1 MMRYVLQRLG
11 YALMTIWFVATAT
24 FFAMH
29 FVPGDPLANEKSVPP
44 QIYANL
50 QAYYGLDKPLAAQYF
65 IYMRNLA
72 RGDLGVSFTQQN
84 RAVNDIIRE
93 HFAISAS
100 LGLVALAMAF
110 GGALVLSS
118 VAAVWRGKWP
128 DRLTMLVVLIA
139 VSIPGFVFAALSQL
153 AILNLNDWFDAN
165 VLPVAGWGTPRHVLA
180 PAFVLGLGTLAYLTR
195 LLRGSL
201 IDSASQ
207 PFMMA
212 AKARGL
218 APWRCFYRYQLR
230 NALLPALSVMGPMI
244 TGITTGG
251 FVVEQVFAIPGLGRY
266 FIQAVAQLDYTVIM
280 GTTVFYGAF
289 LVLMVL
295 AFDLLYGIADPR
307 IRLTRPAS

>member
-1 MMRYVLQRLG
+1 MLRYVLQRLG
-11 YALMTIWFVATAT
+11 YALLTIWFVASAT

-50 QAYYGLDKPLAAQYF
+50 QAYYGLDKSLATQYF
-65 IYMRNLA
+65 IYMRNLS

-93 HFAISAS
+93 HFAVSAS
-100 LGLVALAMAF
+100 LGVVALAIAF
-110 GGALVLSS
+110 AGALLLASI
-118 VAAVWRGKWP
+118 AALWRKKLP

-139 VSIPGFVFAALSQL
+139 VSVPGFVFAALSQL
-153 AILNLNDWFDAN
+153 AILNINDWFDTS
-165 VLPVAGWGTPRHVLA
+165 VLPVAGWGTPRHMLA
-180 PAFVLGLGTLAYLTR
+180 PSFVLGLGTLAYLTR

-201 IDSASQ
+201 IDSSSQ

-218 APWRCFYRYQLR
+218 APWRCFFRYQLR

-307 IRLTRPAS
+307 IRLTRSVS

>member
-11 YALMTIWFVATAT
+11 YAVMTIWFVATAT

-50 QAYYGLDKPLAAQYF
+50 QAYYGLDKPLATQYV

-100 LGLVALAMAF
+100 LGMVALAMAF

-118 VAAVWRGKWP
+118 IAAVWRRKWP
-128 DRLTMLVVLIA
+128 DRLTMLLVLIA

-165 VLPVAGWGTPRHVLA
+165 LLPVAGWGTPRHVLA

-307 IRLTRPAS
+307 IRLARPAS

>member
-1 MMRYVLQRLG
+1 MLRYVLLRLG
-11 YALMTIWFVATAT
+11 YALVTIWFVATAT

-29 FVPGDPLANEKSVPP
+29 LVPGDPLANEKSVPP

-50 QAYYGLDKPLAAQYF
+50 RTYYGLDKPLLEQYT

-93 HFAISAS
+93 HFAVSAS
-100 LGLVALAMAF
+100 LGVVALALAF
-110 GGALVLSS
+110 GGALVLGSI
-118 VAAVWRGKWP
+118 AALWRRKLP
-128 DRLTMLVVLIA
+128 DRLTMLAVLVA
-139 VSIPGFVFAALSQL
+139 VSVPGFVFAALSQL
-153 AILNLNDWFDAN
+153 AILNFNQWLDINF
-165 VLPVAGWGTPRHVLA
+165 LPVAGWGTPRHMLA
-180 PAFVLGLGTLAYLTR
+180 PAFVLGLGTMAYLTR

-201 IDSASQ
+201 IDSSTQ
-207 PFMMA
+207 SFMMA
-212 AKARGL
+212 ARARGL
-218 APWRCFYRYQLR
+218 APWRCFFRYQLR
-230 NALLPALSVMGPMI
+230 NALLPVLSVMGPMI

-307 IRLTRPAS
+307 IRLTRSMS